1 MDWPLLNWIKMK
13 NIKYSNS
20 VRPTFCLVA
29 VWLMMPFLSLA
40 QPDRYGREFDK
51 AELRERMDRMF
62 VAYLTEELDL
72 SVEQGQR
79 FWPLYNELKGSLDQ
93 AESAMRDQ
101 RKTLSEMSSPTQASF
116 EAALD
121 NLAEAETELIGLKS
135 EFMRRVSLEFDPDF
149 AIGMMKAKKSFEK
162 DVRERIGQRM
172 SERGRRGVGKMGPGP
187 GRQRR

>member
-1 MDWPLLNWIKMK
+1 MMK
-13 NIKYSNS
+13 HITHSNS
-20 VRPTFCLVA
+20 AHLTFCLLA
-29 VWLMMPFLSLA
+29 MWLTMPFQSLA
-40 QPDRYGREFDK
+40 QPDRIGSESDK
-51 AELRERMDRMF
+51 AELRKRMDRMF

-93 AESAMRDQ
+93 AESALRDQ
-101 RKTLSEMSSPTQASF
+101 RKALSEMGSPTQASF

-121 NLAEAETELIGLKS
+121 NLAEAETELVVLKRD
-135 EFMRRVSLEFDPDF
+135 FMRRVSLEFDPDF

-172 SERGRRGVGKMGPGP
+172 SERDRRGIGKMGRGP

>member
-1 MDWPLLNWIKMK
+1 MMK
-13 NIKYSNS
+13 HITHSYSAHL
-20 VRPTFCLVA
+20 TFCLVA
-29 VWLMMPFLSLA
+29 MWLMMPFQSLA
-40 QPDRYGREFDK
+40 QPDRGARESDK
-51 AELRERMDRMF
+51 AELRKRMDRMF
-62 VAYLTEELDL
+62 VAYLTEELDM